1 MHVSRSP
8 YIFHLRGVGN
18 KIFGFGGT
26 DFFDSKFDHSTILEF
41 QVLLGVKNTSKGKR
55 YPMFP
60 LILYPDGKSTDPK
73 QLFLNPAL
81 TKVNI
86 HFNQGFPW
94 PANPFIDSQGYS
106 IWQLLTHRQASAWPQ
121 THRSKMGIA
130 SRHPRVNRTCCNVG

>member
-1 MHVSRSP
+1 MCATRSA
-8 YIFHLRGVGN
+8 YIFRLRSVGN
-18 KIFGFGGT
+18 KIFGCGGT
-26 DFFDSKFDHSTILEF
+26 DSFDSKFDRSAVPEF

-60 LILYPDGKSTDPK
+60 PILYPDGKSMDPK

-86 HFNQGFPW
+86 RFNRGFLRPT
-94 PANPFIDSQGYS
+94 NPFIDSQGRS
-106 IWQLLTHRQASAWPQ
+106 IWDLLARGQAGAWPQ

-130 SRHPRVNRTCCNVG
+130 SHHPRGNRTCCDVG